1 MNTLHGEKH
10 AQHFSHCQVSHPLLI
25 NNDDDDDDDNKQTL
39 TVRKPVQMGK
49 TPIMKKW
56 GQTIGEDIEKISK
69 STDYRR
75 LLIST
80 GFQYS
85 LTFNH
90 QEIQLNSQ
98 IQIAHVKYAHAY
110 TSVISINISL
120 INRLHT
126 FLPRWRLTTPSRNSN
141 YFQNFTL
148 PSKWSHRRDLRRSGV
163 KENDY
168 DSNNSTLSQMR
179 QLIIISKFDNKNLNP
194 HKLTPKIQTTNH
206 IQHIAAIICT
216 TYRVPTQPLWYN
228 ITADKVRMA
237 DRNTTESPNLS
248 RMS

>member
-1 MNTLHGEKH
+1 MGKKWSILIELSSLAST
-10 AQHFSHCQVSHPLLI
+10 SHTQKRRRRRRRRS
-25 NNDDDDDDDNKQTL
+25 NNKQTW
-39 TVRKPVQMGK
+39 TVRKPVRMGK
-49 TPIMKKW
+49 IPITKKW
-56 GQTIGEDIEKISK
+56 DQKIEEGIEKISK
-69 STDYRR
+69 STDYRG

-80 GFQYS
+80 GFQCS

-98 IQIAHVKYAHAY
+98 IQIAHVKCAHGY

-126 FLPRWRLTTPSRNSN
+126 FLPKWRLTPSRNSN
-141 YFQNFTL
+141 SFQNFTL

-179 QLIIISKFDNKNLNP
+179 QLIIISKFDNKNFDP
-194 HKLTPKIQTTNH
+194 QELTPN
-206 IQHIAAIICT
+206 
-216 TYRVPTQPLWYN
+216 YRPPTIYNTFQPSFVL
-228 ITADKVRMA
+228 R
-237 DRNTTESPNLS
+237 TESGPNYS
-248 RMS
+248 GTI